1 MKQTYSKEQE
11 HMDLSLTETIAP
23 LPELSQPETTQVQ
36 EKSPG
41 APVQSVPSAREDV
54 SVSAPRQDIQP
65 RIRRTKAPAAPAVR
79 LPQRYRASTPKASS
93 PLKATAPEKE
103 SESTVQTS
111 AEAFHCNPYAREQL
125 IRRLSQPQILLETP
139 YSVIT
144 RSGARMRYRLEY
156 GRPEQAI
163 PAEQQSLPSENE
175 PLEQVG
181 LAPEVLEERTKE
193 EKKKRMWKSV
203 WEWVRLLAIALI
215 LGLLVRQF
223 VFVFAWVDGG
233 SMLNTLHH
241 HEYML
246 VTRYEYYFRQPK
258 RQEIVICH
266 YPNAKGSSDYDS
278 TNYVKRVIGLP
289 GEHIEIREGVV
300 YINGEALD
308 EPYIYVDEGNTSYFS
323 PSSTA
328 DYGTVPEGYVFVMGD
343 HRNNSQDSRRVGF
356 IKISEIV
363 GHARVVVYPFSQFR
377 GIGE

>member
-1 MKQTYSKEQE
+1 MKHPYSKEQE
-11 HMDLSLTETIAP
+11 YMDLSLTETIEP
-23 LPELSQPETTQVQ
+23 LPELSRPETAQVQ
-36 EKSPG
+36 EKSAAEAPAARSACENAG
-41 APVQSVPSAREDV
+41 AAKPE
-54 SVSAPRQDIQP
+54 QDIQP
-65 RIRRTKAPAAPAVR
+65 RVRHAKAPAAAAVR
-79 LPQRYRASTPKASS
+79 LPQRYRASTPNAPAPPKE
-93 PLKATAPEKE
+93 TAPEKNAAAAA
-103 SESTVQTS
+103 QAS
-111 AEAFHCNPYAREQL
+111 AEAFRCNPYAREQL

-139 YSVIT
+139 YSVTT

-181 LAPEVLEERTKE
+181 LAPEALEERTKE
-193 EKKKRMWKSV
+193 EKKKKMWKSF

-223 VFVFAWVDGG
+223 IFVFAWVNGG

-266 YPNAKGSSDYDS
+266 YPTSKDGSDYDS

-289 GEHIEIREGVV
+289 GEHVEIREGIV

-323 PSSTA
+323 SFSTA

-363 GHARVVVYPFSQFR
+363 GHARVVVYPFSPFR
-377 GIGE
+377 GISG